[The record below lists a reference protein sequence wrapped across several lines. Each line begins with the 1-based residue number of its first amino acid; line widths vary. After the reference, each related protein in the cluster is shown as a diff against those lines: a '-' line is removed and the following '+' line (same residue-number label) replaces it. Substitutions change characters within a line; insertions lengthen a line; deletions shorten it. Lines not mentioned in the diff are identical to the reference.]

1 MYEQEKKIKAI
12 REAVATFSIDK
23 LVVTPQS
30 IIQVLDKIPTKP
42 DSKDMQLRRTLYGK
56 NSR

>member
-1 MYEQEKKIKAI
+1 MYNEKKIKAI

-30 IIQVLDKIPTKP
+30 IIDVLTKP
-42 DSKDMQLRRTLYGK
+42 RSNIDSKDIQLRRTLYGK

>member
-30 IIQVLDKIPTKP
+30 IIQVLTKTQSIS
-42 DSKDMQLRRTLYGK
+42 DSKNTHLRRTLYGK

>member
-30 IIQVLDKIPTKP
+30 IIQVLTKTQSIS
-42 DSKDMQLRRTLYGK
+42 DSKNPHLRRTLYGK